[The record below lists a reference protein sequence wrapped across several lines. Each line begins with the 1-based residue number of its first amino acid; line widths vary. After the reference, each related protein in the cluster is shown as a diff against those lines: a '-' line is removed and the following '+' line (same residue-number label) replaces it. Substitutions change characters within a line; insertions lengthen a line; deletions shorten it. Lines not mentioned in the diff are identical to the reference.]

1 MGNKK
6 GQFLM
11 SAKVRSYSSK
21 MIRMLGNRLIALSQ
35 RILNKRSRLVVKGD
49 ERSLYLTSSK
59 DLFWLNKTGY
69 IDRTIIE
76 KGVFEP
82 QSTEVTK
89 RLVKQGNLVL
99 DIGANIGYYSVMLS
113 KLVGKSGKVI
123 AFEPT
128 EHFRKTLRMNL
139 DANNIT
145 NVEVIDIGLSDKD
158 QKLEI
163 DIGPSSA
170 TLHSPLGFDSIES
183 KEVINLTTLDSF
195 VQKHNILQIDFI
207 KIDVDGHEPF
217 FFEGAWKSLNKYNP
231 IVLLEVSHLHYLE
244 AGFTAW
250 DFYDLLKKNKY
261 RIYHEEQ
268 FVEMKTKED
277 FLRNCA
283 NFAYSTNIIISR
295 RELLI

>member
-1 MGNKK
+1 M
-6 GQFLM
+6 
-11 SAKVRSYSSK
+11 
-21 MIRMLGNRLIALSQ
+21 
-35 RILNKRSRLVVKGD
+35 VKGD

>member
-1 MGNKK
+1 
-6 GQFLM
+6 M
-11 SAKVRSYSSK
+11 SAKIRLYSSIMLRK
-21 MIRMLGNRLIALSQ
+21 LGNLLIALSQ
-35 RILNKRSRLVVKGD
+35 RILNKRSRLVAKGD

-69 IDRTIIE
+69 IDQTIIE
-76 KGVFEP
+76 KGEFEP
-82 QSTEVTK
+82 QSTEAIK

-99 DIGANIGYYSVMLS
+99 DIGANIGYYSVKLS
-113 KLVGKSGKVI
+113 KLVGNSGKVI

-145 NVEVIDIGLSDKD
+145 NVEVINIGLSDKE

-170 TLHSPLGFDSIES
+170 TLHSPLGFDDIES

-195 VQKHNILQIDFI
+195 VQKHNIPKIDFI

-217 FFEGAWKSLNKYNP
+217 FFEGAWKSLNIYDP

-250 DFYDLLKKNKY
+250 DFYDSLKRNKY
-261 RIYHEEQ
+261 RIYHEDQ

-277 FLRNCA
+277 FLRSCA
-283 NFAYSTNIIISR
+283 NFAYSSNIIISR